1 MQEASAKASPSG
13 AANLRDAALTELQS
27 KLRKDAATLEKDLA
41 EVEESKE
48 AEEASSEQGEEEV
61 VMLED

>member
-1 MQEASAKASPSG
+1 M
-13 AANLRDAALTELQS
+13 
-27 KLRKDAATLEKDLA
+27 RKDAATLEKDLA
-41 EVEESKE
+41 EVEESNE